1 MATAAAQSNTTLQQT
16 ASGPGSLAARKSVFA
31 QNRIPGMK
39 RESNIDQIMRT
50 GSSQTPREPMNRE
63 SDRRSALHANKL
75 QAQQNPPRLPAQS
88 PSLSA
93 KDEVGKEAKKQL
105 NIQAA
110 LQVASIKGAL
120 SESMGIAPEELEKE
134 EGETDEEAEER
145 LMMKLFVLA
154 LQFADYGEVA
164 EELKAKGTGKRSLGT
179 ILSQIIFRRLIKKMI
194 PKLAKIIAN
203 SVVTALDL
211 GTGGISLLIT
221 IFVRLITLGHSNLE
235 MIYGTWIKKGQGK
248 IIGGVSWFPIPLF
261 FIDKNAYGV
270 QGLIIMADIIVI
282 VAVTIMIALDILMIF
297 AMNPVGQAMLITYF
311 GSQAFSAFF

>member
-1 MATAAAQSNTTLQQT
+1 MATAAAQSNTNLQQT
-16 ASGPGSLAARKSVFA
+16 TSGPGSLAARKSVFA

-39 RESNIDQIMRT
+39 RESDVDQIMRT
-50 GSSQTPREPMNRE
+50 GSSQTPREPMKRE
-63 SDRRSALHANKL
+63 SDRRSTLHANKL

-93 KDEVGKEAKKQL
+93 KDERGKEAKKQI
-105 NIQAA
+105 NIQSA
-110 LQVASIKGAL
+110 LQSASIKGAL
-120 SESMGIAPEELEKE
+120 SESIGVDPEELEKE

-203 SVVTALDL
+203 NVVSALEL
-211 GTGGISLLIT
+211 GTGGIALLIT
-221 IFVRLITLGHSNLE
+221 IFVRLITLGHSNVE

-248 IIGGVSWFPIPLF
+248 IIGAVSWFPIPLF

-270 QGLIIMADIIVI
+270 QGIIIMMDIILI
-282 VAVTIMIALDILMIF
+282 VTVTIMIALDILMIF